1 MGHPSLPTERNLVG
15 PDSNAIGFSRLT
27 KNPRRSDAEAQCELT
42 SWAFQMALS
51 GLLTMTST
59 KNSVI
64 LGKESGLVH
73 VILVF
78 PLVYYRPWGKIGDCQ
93 FANLPPEMIGNRA
106 FEGPGTRPPLTG

>member
-1 MGHPSLPTERNLVG
+1 MGHPSLPTVRNLVW
-15 PDSNAIGFSRLT
+15 PDSNAIGFSRLI
-27 KNPRRSDAEAQCELT
+27 KNPRRSDAEAQYELT
-42 SWAFQMALS
+42 NWAFQMALS

-78 PLVYYRPWGKIGDCQ
+78 PLVYKYYRPWGKIGDCQ
-93 FANLPPEMIGNRA
+93 FANLPPEMIGN
-106 FEGPGTRPPLTG
+106 